1 VKFNFQRATGS
12 QILHDKV
19 REVEIDSP
27 CPFVSHTP
35 GVELIMEAFE
45 GYWRKVLHVKRLVF
59 KSVPEA
65 TTRLAML
72 KQGELDVAYLPDA
85 PLAEEVTRDPT
96 LKVAFSGGIGTFFYP
111 WSAPLEDVRLKKG

>member
-45 GYWRKVLHVKRLVF
+45 GY
-59 KSVPEA
+59 
-65 TTRLAML
+65 
-72 KQGELDVAYLPDA
+72 
-85 PLAEEVTRDPT
+85 
-96 LKVAFSGGIGTFFYP
+96 
-111 WSAPLEDVRLKKG
+111 